1 MRRVVFGGESFQP
14 FTERLSGY
22 TDAYAKLVFGVDG
35 VEYPEPFDI
44 KTIRATMPVDV
55 WPVMRTYTIR
65 HVDYERYEL
74 AIDFVIHGDEG
85 VAGPW
90 AMAAEPGDVL
100 HIRGPS
106 GGYAPH
112 PDADVHLLV
121 GDEAALPAIAA
132 ALEAMPAG
140 ARAVAF
146 IEVADAAEEQPITT
160 AADLELT
167 WLHRDGAA
175 PGTTSL
181 LADAVYDWPW
191 PDGDVSAF
199 VHGEAG
205 LLKTVRPY
213 LLKERGLPRS
223 AVSISGYWRRGN
235 DEEGF
240 RTWKSQQA
248 DAVMRPAAT

>member
-1 MRRVVFGGESFQP
+1 MRRVIFGGESFQP

-22 TDAYAKLVFGVDG
+22 TDVYAKLVFGVDG

-44 KTIRATMPVDV
+44 KTIRATMPTEV

-65 HVDYERYEL
+65 HVDYERQEL
-74 AIDFVIHGDEG
+74 AIDFVIHGDQG

-90 AMAAEPGDVL
+90 ANAAEPGDVL

-106 GGYAPH
+106 GGYAPQ
-112 PDADVHLLV
+112 PEADVHLLV

-132 ALEAMPAG
+132 ALEAIPAG
-140 ARAVAF
+140 VRVVAF
-146 IEVADAAEEQPITT
+146 IEVADADEEQPISTV
-160 AADLELT
+160 ADLELT

-175 PGTTSL
+175 PGSTSL
-181 LADAVYDWPW
+181 LADAVYGWPW

-205 LLKTVRPY
+205 LLKSVRPY
-213 LLKERGLPRS
+213 LLKERELPRS

-235 DEEGF
+235 SEEGF
-240 RTWKSQQA
+240 RTWKSQQK
-248 DAVMRPAAT
+248 DAIMRPAAT